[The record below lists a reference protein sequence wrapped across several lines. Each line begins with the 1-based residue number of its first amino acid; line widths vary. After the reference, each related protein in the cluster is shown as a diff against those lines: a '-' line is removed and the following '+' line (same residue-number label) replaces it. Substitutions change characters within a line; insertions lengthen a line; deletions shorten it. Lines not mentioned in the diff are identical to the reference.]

1 MGGARGLN
9 KRYVKEINKSS
20 MSQLGFRRIA
30 LVALAGAGSL
40 AAVVVLGSD
49 LLLGSSTAAIIS
61 DSPKEVMDE
70 AWQIVF
76 RDYLDTTGKYTDD
89 RWKIL
94 RRDVLN
100 KSYGNKKDAYEAIRG
115 MLATLDDPYTRFLDP
130 REFKEMQI
138 DTSGELSGVGIQLS
152 LDKDT
157 KELIVVSPI
166 DGSPASRADVKPK
179 DVITQINGKSTKGMS
194 TEDAVKLI
202 RGPVGTKVSIQL
214 RRNKTQLVSVDLIR
228 DRIEIHAVDSRLN
241 TTPDGSKVGY
251 IRLKQFNANATKD
264 MRAAIRELETK
275 GAQGYV
281 LDLRSNPGGLL
292 MASVE
297 IARQWLDDGVIVS
310 TKTRD
315 GVQDIKRASGKAL
328 TKAPV
333 VVIVNEGSAS
343 ASEILSGALQDNNR
357 AILVGQKTFGKGLV
371 QSVRGLS
378 DGSGMTVTIAKYLTP
393 SGRDIHKF
401 GIQPN
406 ITAKLTEDDAKN
418 LKFDQLGTK
427 NDPQYK
433 VAETALSKQLNASNS
448 EIIKAKAFN
457 PNTTNLPAALESQNK
472 VD

>member
-9 KRYVKEINKSS
+9 KRYVKEIKISS

-49 LLLGSSTAAIIS
+49 VLLGSSTAAIIS

-76 RDYLDTTGKYTDD
+76 RDYLDTTGKYTED

-100 KSYGNKKDAYEAIRG
+100 KSYGNTKDAYEAIRG

-214 RRNKTQLVSVDLIR
+214 RRNKTQLVIVDLIR

-264 MRAAIRELETK
+264 MRAAIRELEAK
-275 GAQGYV
+275 GVQGYV

-333 VVIVNEGSAS
+333 VVLVNEGSAS

-393 SGRDIHKF
+393 SGRDIHKY
-401 GIQPN
+401 GVQPN
-406 ITAKLTEDDAKN
+406 ITAKLSEDDAKN

-433 VAETALSKQLNASNS
+433 VAENALTKQLNAANS
-448 EIIKAKAFN
+448 TIIKAKAFN
-457 PNTTNLPAALESQNK
+457 PNTTNLPAALDTQNK
-472 VD
+472 ED